1 LVLRFYLK
9 GQKLGVFLHI
19 ILLTKGAMIIGTLKE
34 IKNNENRVGLTPYG
48 VKELVQAGFKVI
60 VQETAGLGSG
70 FSDGEYKECGAEMMR
85 NPEDI
90 VKAVDILV
98 KVKEP
103 LPEEYNLL
111 EQFNGKTLFTYLHL
125 SGVDKRLTKVLVNNN
140 ITAIAY
146 ETVKDST
153 GKLPLLAP
161 MSEVAGILSIQYG
174 AEFLQKKHGG
184 RGITMGKITGVPSAR
199 VVVIGGGFVGATAA
213 RTAAG
218 MGSRVKLFDINP
230 TVCEN
235 LNKEMKEFLGPNLGE
250 NFEALVPEKEGFE
263 QALKDCNLF
272 VGGVLVAGTKA
283 PTVVSEEQVK
293 MMKDGSVIID
303 VAIDQGGCIWGS
315 HATSHSEPVY
325 DLYGKIYCC
334 IPNMP
339 GQVSRQSTIA
349 LTAATLPYLK
359 ELATKGP
366 EVMLKESLAG
376 DKGFA
381 NGFNAYKGYI
391 TYEAV
396 AKDLGMTD
404 SYKDISELV

>member
-1 LVLRFYLK
+1 MV
-9 GQKLGVFLHI
+9 I
-19 ILLTKGAMIIGTLKE
+19 ATLKE

-48 VKELVQAGFKVI
+48 VKELVQAGLKVI
-60 VQETAGLGSG
+60 VQETAGIGSG
-70 FSDGEYKECGAEMMR
+70 FSDSEYKECGAEMMR

-90 VKAVDILV
+90 VKAADILV

-111 EQFNGKTLFTYLHL
+111 EQFEGKTLFTYLHL
-125 SGVDKRLTKVLVNNN
+125 SGVDKRLTKVLVKNN

-146 ETVKDST
+146 ETVQDEN

-161 MSEVAGILSIQYG
+161 MSEVAGILAIQYG
-174 AEFLQKKHGG
+174 GEYLQKKHGG
-184 RGITMGKITGVPSAR
+184 RGITLGKISGVPSAR
-199 VVVIGGGFVGATAA
+199 IVVIGGGFVGATAA
-213 RTAAG
+213 KTAAG

-230 TVCEN
+230 VVCET
-235 LNKEMKEFLGPNLGE
+235 LNKEMKEYLGPHLGE
-250 NFEALVPEKEGFE
+250 NFEALVPEKEVFE
-263 QALKDCNLF
+263 QALKDCNLL
-272 VGGVLVAGTKA
+272 VGGVLVAGTRA

-315 HATSHSEPVY
+315 RSTSHSEPVY
-325 DLYGKIYCC
+325 ELYGKIYCC

-349 LTAATLPYLK
+349 LTTATLPYLK
-359 ELATKGP
+359 KMAVQGADAMIKD
-366 EVMLKESLAG
+366 SLANG
-376 DKGFA
+376 GRFA
-381 NGFNAYKGYI
+381 RGLNAYKGHI

-396 AKDLGMTD
+396 AKDLGMMED
-404 SYKDISELV
+404 YKDAKELV